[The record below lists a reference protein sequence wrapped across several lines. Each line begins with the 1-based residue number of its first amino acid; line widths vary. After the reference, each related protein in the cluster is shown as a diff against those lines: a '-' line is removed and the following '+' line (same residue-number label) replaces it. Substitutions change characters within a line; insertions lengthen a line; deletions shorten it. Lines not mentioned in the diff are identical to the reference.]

1 MKRVDGFA
9 HLYSRGRTF
18 VVRVQVPK
26 HERAR
31 VGVREFKRSLGEGF
45 ATAKRKY
52 PAILAELL
60 AQIEPAV
67 AVPTGHIPSELEIDE
82 AVRQYHRGLR
92 SALAQTGPEGA
103 GAVSSRSEQVAA
115 LTEIAVLQV
124 ASENNSAMALHARW
138 LCAEHGW
145 NIADTSPLFFEI
157 SSKLLRARLDRL
169 REEKH
174 KAGALF
180 GPRIDSDPMFS
191 TGAGDSTA
199 IAGQTVGQLIACFR
213 RVQEPKLAPSTK
225 QGYRIP
231 LRAMEEILGTDFPLR
246 DLSRER
252 CRNVITILAG
262 LPANYRKL
270 PETRNL
276 SLKEVVEARQQLG
289 LPTVMPATLN
299 GYINKLRALL
309 QLAVTEE
316 WISTNPAVG
325 HAVIDPIS
333 PAQKRLP
340 FNLEQLQNLFSGE
353 PWLSDDRDVGG
364 RPARFW
370 LPLLALYSGARVGEL
385 AQLAVADIGN
395 DSGVEVIN
403 IRPTNVTRLKNPNAE
418 RSVPIHP
425 ELVRLGFLNFVQKAK
440 GAEQAR
446 LFPQERSDRLGH
458 HGRGVSDWFARLCDK
473 RGIVDPKITFH
484 SFRHNFEDA
493 LREAGLHG
501 TPIAL
506 YLTGRSGGGVS
517 ASYGRGYSKSAL
529 LAAITLVNYP
539 GLNLAWLYNQSQSHP
554 I

>member
-1 MKRVDGFA
+1 MKQVDGFA

-31 VGVREFKRSLGEGF
+31 VGVRELKRSLGEGF
-45 ATAKRKY
+45 ATAKKKY
-52 PAILAELL
+52 PAILAKLL
-60 AQIEPAV
+60 ARIEPAV
-67 AVPTGHIPSELEIDE
+67 AVSTGHIPSVLEIDE
-82 AVRQYHRGLR
+82 AVRRYHRGLR
-92 SALAQTGPEGA
+92 SALAQTGPESA

-124 ASENNSAMALHARW
+124 ASENNSSMALHARW

-145 NIADTSPLFFEI
+145 DIADASPLFFEI

-174 KAGALF
+174 KVGALF
-180 GPRIDSDPMFS
+180 GPRLDSDPMFLN
-191 TGAGDSTA
+191 GAADCTA
-199 IAGQTVGQLIACFR
+199 IAGQTVGQLIALFR

-231 LRAMEEILGTDFPLR
+231 LRAIEEILGTDFPLN
-246 DLSRER
+246 DLSRDR
-252 CRNVITILAG
+252 CRDVIDILAG

-276 SLKEVVEARQQLG
+276 SLKGVVEARQQLG

-325 HAVIDPIS
+325 HAVIDPVS

-340 FNLEQLQNLFSGE
+340 FKLEQLQNIFSGE
-353 PWLSDDRDVGG
+353 PWLSHDQDVGG

-385 AQLAVADIGN
+385 AQLAVADISN
-395 DSGVEVIN
+395 DPGFEMIN
-403 IRPTNVTRLKNPNAE
+403 VRARNATRLKNRYAE
-418 RSVPIHP
+418 RSIPIHP
-425 ELVRLGFLNFVQKAK
+425 ELARLGFLKFVQKAQ
-440 GAEQAR
+440 GARQER

-458 HGRGVSDWFARLCDK
+458 YGRGVSDWFARLCDQ
-473 RGIVDPKITFH
+473 RDIVDPKITFH

-506 YLTGRSGGGVS
+506 YLTGRSGGGV
-517 ASYGRGYSKSAL
+517 ASNYGSGYSKAAL
-529 LAAITLVNYP
+529 RDAICLVNYP
-539 GLNLAWLYNQSQSHP
+539 GLDLAWLHVAKSD
-554 I
+554 